1 MKELW
6 ADPAW
11 REALLKKRADKLASQ
26 GGKYKRTRFGVPDG
40 MRKEEA
46 ERLWDIS
53 RKKAKETMSELE
65 ESGALVDTDD
75 AAKEALEAALGV
87 MRSPMKQETCLA
99 AARLVLDFCKAKP
112 AQKTDLTITKAEQWL
127 ASVIQDNEQKQN
139 DADTERSGA
148 DSAP

>member
-26 GGKYKRTRFGVPDG
+26 GGKHSRTRFGVPDG